1 MNNIDSLRRVIKRI
15 IESHTDQIH
24 ERLEG
29 SGYTLGGEGS
39 EFRAWRGKKTSKSI
53 TVEEEAQ
60 AIFKAA
66 GTLRVGMSDNEYV
79 TKAQEFLIAEGEN
92 LGSTGADGDFREST
106 RGAVSRFQSRER
118 LLAKQG
124 VEAGVIGL
132 TTWITLIANARER
145 ASSSQNKES

>member
-15 IESHTDQIH
+15 IESHNDQIH

-29 SGYTLGGEGS
+29 GGYTLGGERS
-39 EFRAWRGKKTSKSI
+39 EFQAWRGKKTSKSI

-66 GTLRVGMSDNEYV
+66 GTLRVGMSDNDYV
-79 TKAQEFLIAEGEN
+79 KRAQKLLLAEGEN
-92 LGSTGADGDFREST
+92 LGSTGADGGFREVT
-106 RGAVSRFQSRER
+106 RTAVSRFQAREG

-132 TTWITLIANARER
+132 STWIALITNARER

>member
-15 IESHTDQIH
+15 IESHTDHIH

-29 SGYTLGGEGS
+29 SYTLGDEGS
-39 EFRAWRGKKTSKSI
+39 GFKAWGGKQTSKSS

-66 GTLRVGMSDNEYV
+66 GTLREGMNDNEYV
-79 TKAQEFLIAEGEN
+79 KKAQKFLIAEGEN
-92 LGSTGADGDFREST
+92 LGPTGADADFGEAT
-106 RGAVSRFQSRER
+106 RAAVSRFQTAEK